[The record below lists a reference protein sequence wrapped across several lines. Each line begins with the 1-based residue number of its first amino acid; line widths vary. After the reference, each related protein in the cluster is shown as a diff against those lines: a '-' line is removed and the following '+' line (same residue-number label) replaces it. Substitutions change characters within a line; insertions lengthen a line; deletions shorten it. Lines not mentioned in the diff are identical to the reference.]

1 MKFFVPIFCFILI
14 TSSALIAPAKGQI
27 GKTHHSVESL
37 VASADFVAIGR
48 LENVR
53 REESPTKNGTAR
65 YFVQPFFS
73 EILKGQGNQDKLDEL
88 ESFFAA
94 SDFHQKLVADK
105 TSGVWFVNF
114 SEDGKVSFNPPGWS
128 FWAFEELD
136 GFRHSLFAPP
146 MLSNDLSVL
155 TTQDAILTKL
165 RQSCE
170 KPVKKNND
178 GTPTIVNIDVPRWLV
193 GPVGAAD
200 ANRIYFVVDDVCE
213 KTAKL
218 LVTNPIQFLRMRN
231 LENDDFKV
239 CQLESLGLELLQHF
253 PSKENEQLV
262 RNLLKAPVHRSATQP
277 RRISAYE
284 ILLKWGTIV
293 ERPSF
298 WETITELDLPN
309 SNANDDTMAL
319 LGKLDNLE
327 QLNLKDTQVTKAG
340 LSLLRPL
347 RNLSLLELDS
357 QQVTDDNLKALD
369 EIGLLETISVV
380 GWKYVDGAEVRSGA
394 TTEINS
400 LSLANC
406 QLTDIGFSEF
416 SHLENVDWVDLSAT
430 LVSDEG
436 LDSLS
441 RMSQL
446 KTLHIGDTGIT
457 DLGVKKISQ
466 FKKLEGLT
474 LTNLNI
480 SDQALTFLTDLSRLR
495 HINLEGTNV
504 TPEAGATL
512 QKALPDCKIRLPNVN
527 SKQ

>member
-1 MKFFVPIFCFILI
+1 MKFFVPIFCFILNVN
-14 TSSALIAPAKGQI
+14 SALITPAKGQI

-48 LENVR
+48 LEKVR

-94 SDFHQKLVADK
+94 SNFHQKLVADK

-114 SEDGKVSFNPPGWS
+114 SEDGKVSFNPPSWS

-170 KPVKKNND
+170 KPVKNNND
-178 GTPTIVNIDVPRWLV
+178 GTPTIVDIDVPGWLV

-200 ANRIYFVVDDVCE
+200 ANRIYFVLDDVCE

-231 LENDDFKV
+231 LENDVFKV

-253 PSKENEQLV
+253 PSKENEPLV
-262 RNLLKAPVHRSATQP
+262 RNLLKAPVHRSAIQP

-347 RNLSLLELDS
+347 RHLSLLKLDS
-357 QQVTDDNLKALD
+357 QQVTDDNLKVIS
-369 EIGLLETISVV
+369 EIGLLNTLSVV

-400 LSLANC
+400 LRLENC
-406 QLTDIGFSEF
+406 HQLTDIGLSEF
-416 SHLENVDWVDLSAT
+416 SHLENVDWVNLRGT

-441 RMSQL
+441 RMQL
-446 KTLHIGDTGIT
+446 KTLFIGDTGIT

-466 FKKLEGLT
+466 FKKLKALR

-480 SDQALTFLTDLSRLR
+480 SDQALTFLADLPRLR
-495 HINLEGTNV
+495 YLNLEGTNV
-504 TPEAGATL
+504 TPEAVARL